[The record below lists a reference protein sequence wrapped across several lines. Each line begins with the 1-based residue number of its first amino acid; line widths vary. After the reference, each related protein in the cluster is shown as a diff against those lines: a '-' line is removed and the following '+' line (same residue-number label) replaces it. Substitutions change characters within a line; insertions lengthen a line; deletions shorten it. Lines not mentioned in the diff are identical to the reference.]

1 MAIRKIAYI
10 CGQKGEEAMYIVP
23 LTPGEIWLGIAL
35 FVIVVVVIAIKKS
48 VTGPRRPTD
57 EESEAYRK
65 RCEEENAKLNE
76 HIDKVLAEHEAEVRR
91 IMGE

>member
-1 MAIRKIAYI
+1 
-10 CGQKGEEAMYIVP
+10 MYIVP

-35 FVIVVVVIAIKKS
+35 FVVVVAVVAIRKS
-48 VTGPRRPTD
+48 VTEPRRPTD

-91 IMGE
+91 IMRE